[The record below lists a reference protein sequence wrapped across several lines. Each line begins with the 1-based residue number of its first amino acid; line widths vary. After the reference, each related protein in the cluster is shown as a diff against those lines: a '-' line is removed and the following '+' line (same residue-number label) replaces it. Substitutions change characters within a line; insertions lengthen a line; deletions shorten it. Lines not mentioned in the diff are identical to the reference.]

1 MKREHK
7 LALLS
12 FLWLFTLMTGYYIVK
27 PLREALTNE
36 LPHEWVP
43 YLGIGVMVFIIF
55 FNFIY
60 DRLACI
66 QNPEGLI
73 KVVTVFFSLCL
84 LGFAFILRMSWPQVN
99 IPFLGIQPGRYI
111 WIIIYYF
118 FVGIY
123 NVFTVTMFWSFVNDI
138 FNSNEAKAYF
148 GKITAG
154 GTIGGLAGSY
164 LTASLSTRIEVENLL
179 FLSAFLLMITIAFMY
194 LLLPLRDKNMKKEEK
209 TSVHEKGKSGFSLV
223 FQSGYLQWMILA
235 AFLMTSG
242 ATLLYNQ
249 MNAIVKYSITD
260 KALRTEFWADMNLWI
275 NGLGLFFQLF
285 CVHNAVKYAGIL
297 PTILIAPVVNLA
309 GSFSLICSTGLTFGS
324 IYHVGNYSTEYSFN
338 RASREIL
345 YIPTDRDFKYQGK
358 AIVETFVYRLGDG
371 LTSLFLII
379 TALPFHYIAFLNLF
393 ITLLRF
399 IPAIAL
405 ARHYEGLI
413 KKEEDAGKTY
423 HSEILTK
430 KLK

>member
-43 YLGIGVMVFIIF
+43 YLGIGVMVFILF

-66 QNPEGLI
+66 QNPKRLI
-73 KVVTVFFSLCL
+73 KIVTVFFSLCL
-84 LGFAFILRMSWPQVN
+84 LLFAFILRMSWPQIN
-99 IPFLGIQPGRYI
+99 IPFLGIQPGRYV

-138 FNSNEAKAYF
+138 CNSNDAKTYF

-179 FLSAFLLMITIAFMY
+179 FLSSFLLMITIAFMY
-194 LLLPLRDKNMKKEEK
+194 LLLPLRDKDLDKQEK
-209 TSVHEKGKSGFSLV
+209 ISEHETGESGFSLIV
-223 FQSGYLQWMILA
+223 QSRYLQWMVLA
-235 AFLMTSG
+235 AFLMSSG
-242 ATLLYNQ
+242 ATVLYNQ

-260 KALRTEFWADMNLWI
+260 KALRTEFWAEMNLWI
-275 NGLGLFFQLF
+275 NGLGLFFQIF
-285 CVHNAVKYAGIL
+285 CVHRIVKYAGMM
-297 PTILIAPVVNLA
+297 PAILIAPLVNLA
-309 GSFSLICSTGLTFGS
+309 GSFSLICSGSLTFGS
-324 IYHVGNYSTEYSFN
+324 IYHIGNYSTEYSFN

-345 YIPTDRDFKYQGK
+345 YMPTDRDFKYQGK
-358 AIVETFVYRLGDG
+358 AIVETFVCRLGDG
-371 LTSLFLII
+371 LASLLLIV
-379 TALPFHYIAFLNLF
+379 TALPLHYMAFLNLF
-393 ITLLRF
+393 ISLIRF

-405 ARHYEGLI
+405 AGHYKGLI
-413 KKEEDAGKTY
+413 KNEQGTGKGT
-423 HSEILTK
+423 L
-430 KLK
+430 LKFSPKN